1 MKIQDSMRCVNTAL
15 VERGLMRV
23 IPHSICFDR
32 YFTEEEMAENREY
45 SYSHSREEWD
55 IKREETRRKI
65 AEENHK
71 LMEYL
76 KQFYKLGQYDED
88 CDDYVLWFWC
98 NVLCNTTNGKQ
109 SGRDY
114 SYVTLTFNK
123 DNGYEANIK
132 ICEEIRKILVNY
144 KAHNIQAIFEYSQV
158 EVTERV
164 KAEAEKI
171 YNECIGKYVTYG
183 SATGKIEKRNG
194 EYLFKK
200 KYAKKYAYRLR
211 PIDVCNVTI
220 F

>member
-1 MKIQDSMRCVNTAL
+1 MKIQEDMSF
-15 VERGLMRV
+15 VETSFVDRGLMRV

-144 KAHNIQAIFEYSQV
+144 EAHNIRAIIQYSQAEINESV
-158 EVTERV
+158 E
-164 KAEAEKI
+164 AEAERI
-171 YNECIGKYVTYG
+171 YKEHIGKYITYG
-183 SATGKIEKRNG
+183 ATTGKLEKRNG

-211 PIDVCNVTI
+211 PIDICSMVM
-220 F
+220 